1 MIIHSIL
8 DCDDNANAPATAAG
22 VDQLRQYQTYK
33 VANLIANAQ
42 RGVGYY
48 FPSHDTIP
56 TTNLA
61 QSIGISFFSCLIS
74 SSV

>member
-42 RGVGYY
+42 RGVTRVVR
-48 FPSHDTIP
+48 PSILMAVNDSAGT
-56 TTNLA
+56 A
-61 QSIGISFFSCLIS
+61 VG
-74 SSV
+74 

>member
-8 DCDDNANAPATAAG
+8 DSDDNANAPPTAAG

-42 RGVGYY
+42 RGVTRVVR
-48 FPSHDTIP
+48 PSI
-56 TTNLA
+56 LMA
-61 QSIGISFFSCLIS
+61 VS
-74 SSV
+74 